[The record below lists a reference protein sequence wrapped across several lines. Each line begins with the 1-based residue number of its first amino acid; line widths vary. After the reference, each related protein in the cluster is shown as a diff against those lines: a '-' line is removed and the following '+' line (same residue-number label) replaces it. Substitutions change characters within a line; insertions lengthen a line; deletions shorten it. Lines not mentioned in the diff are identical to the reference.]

1 MMISVAIIG
10 VELALISTLES
21 AIDREH
27 TVSGWLASAA
37 VVVGLQIVVVSLVR
51 CYLKK
56 TRIIEVITY
65 KGPLTYDGRVLRK
78 EDSRK
83 PTCNA

>member
-10 VELALISTLES
+10 VEFALISTLAG
-21 AIDREH
+21 AIDRDH
-27 TVSGWLASAA
+27 TLSGWLASAA
-37 VVVGLQIVVVSLVR
+37 VVVGVQIVGV

-65 KGPLTYDGRVLRK
+65 KGPLTYDGRGLRK
-78 EDSRK
+78 EDCRK
-83 PTCNA
+83 PTRNA

>member
-1 MMISVAIIG
+1 MMISVAVIA
-10 VELALISTLES
+10 VELALISSLAS
-21 AIDREH
+21 AIDRAH
-27 TVSGWLASAA
+27 PVSGWFESA
-37 VVVGLQIVVVSLVR
+37 VIVIGVQIVGV

-65 KGPLTYDGRVLRK
+65 KGPLTYDGRVLRE

-83 PTCNA
+83 PTCDA